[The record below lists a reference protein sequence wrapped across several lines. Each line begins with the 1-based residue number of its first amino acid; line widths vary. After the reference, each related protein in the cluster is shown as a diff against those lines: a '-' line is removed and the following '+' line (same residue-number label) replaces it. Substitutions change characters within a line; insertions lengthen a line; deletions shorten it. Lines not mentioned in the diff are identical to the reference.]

1 MLQVALKAINTSSY
15 AAGCTESHQTLL
27 MLQVALKAITAL
39 ELQLGTVNRNADC
52 AASQAVRERKLLQH
66 QIIASSLLGRH
77 QVGELFELQSL
88 LVPVACH
95 FCARAPFSLQTTDRH
110 THTHTHTPVPQDR
123 RHDQALQTL
132 REFQA
137 AAQPPTPKGDPSPHP
152 HALRHFPPLRGYKQ
166 PARKQPT
173 DQTSSKSSVPSFS
186 HSGK

>member
-1 MLQVALKAINTSSY
+1 MLQVALRAIKASSY

-110 THTHTHTPVPQDR
+110 THTHTHTCAAGSAPRSGFANFAGVPGCC
-123 RHDQALQTL
+123 
-132 REFQA
+132 A
-137 AAQPPTPKGDPSPHP
+137 AANPQGRSISSPTCFE
-152 HALRHFPPLRGYKQ
+152 AFP
-166 PARKQPT
+166 A
-173 DQTSSKSSVPSFS
+173 S
-186 HSGK
+186 